1 MIGLIIIT
9 NGNLALEL
17 KSAMEHIIGIQNNV
31 AIFCITPDDDIDIQ
45 KKNIQKTI
53 KEINEGNG
61 IIILTDMFGGT
72 PSNLALNF
80 LKPGSIEII
89 SGVNL
94 PMLVKIGQSRDNSN
108 ILEVIQEGKSAAQ
121 KYISIA
127 SEILSENND
136 NSYYNNHWL
145 IYLI

>member
-17 KSAMEHIIGIQNNV
+17 KSAMEHIIGTQTNV

-45 KKNIQKTI
+45 KNNIQKTI
-53 KEINEGNG
+53 KEVNQGNG
-61 IIILTDMFGGT
+61 VIILTDMFGGT

-80 LKPGSIEII
+80 LDPGIIEII

-94 PMLVKIGQSRDNSN
+94 PMLVKIGQSRSDGK
-108 ILEVIQEGKSAAQ
+108 ILEVIQEGKVAAQ

-127 SEILSENND
+127 SEILSESNN
-136 NSYYNNHWL
+136 SS
-145 IYLI
+145 

>member
-17 KSAMEHIIGIQNNV
+17 KSAMEHIIGTQTNI
-31 AIFCITPDDDIDIQ
+31 AIFCITPNDDINIQ
-45 KKNIQKTI
+45 KNNIQKTI
-53 KEINEGNG
+53 KEVDQGSG
-61 IIILTDMFGGT
+61 VIILTDMFGGT

-80 LKPGSIEII
+80 LEPGIIEVI

-94 PMLVKIGQSRDNSN
+94 PMLVKIGQSRGDGN
-108 ILEVIQEGKSAAQ
+108 ILEVIQEGKISAQ

-127 SEILSENND
+127 SEILSENN
-136 NSYYNNHWL
+136 NSSQ
-145 IYLI
+145 

>member
-17 KSAMEHIIGIQNNV
+17 KSAMEHIIGTQTNI

-45 KKNIQKTI
+45 KNNIQKTI
-53 KEINEGNG
+53 KEVNKGNG
-61 IIILTDMFGGT
+61 VIILTDMFGGT

-80 LKPGSIEII
+80 LEPGIIEII

-94 PMLVKIGQSRDNSN
+94 PMLVKIGQSRSDGN
-108 ILEVIQEGKSAAQ
+108 ILEVIQEGKIAAQ

-127 SEILSENND
+127 SEILSESNN
-136 NSYYNNHWL
+136 SS
-145 IYLI
+145 

>member
-1 MIGLIIIT
+1 MICLIIIT

-17 KSAMEHIIGIQNNV
+17 KSAMEHIIGTQTNV

-45 KKNIQKTI
+45 KNNIQKTI
-53 KEINEGNG
+53 KEVNQGNG
-61 IIILTDMFGGT
+61 VIILTDMFGAT

-80 LKPGSIEII
+80 LEPGIIEII

-94 PMLVKIGQSRDNSN
+94 PMLVKIGQSRSDGN
-108 ILEVIQEGKSAAQ
+108 ILEVIQEGKVAAQ

-127 SEILSENND
+127 SEILSESNN
-136 NSYYNNHWL
+136 SS
-145 IYLI
+145 

>member
-17 KSAMEHIIGIQNNV
+17 KSAMEHIIGTQTNI
-31 AIFCITPDDDIDIQ
+31 AIFCITPNDDIDIQ
-45 KKNIQKTI
+45 KNNIQKTI
-53 KEINEGNG
+53 KEVNQGSG
-61 IIILTDMFGGT
+61 VIILTDMFGGT

-80 LKPGSIEII
+80 LEPGIIEII

-94 PMLVKIGQSRDNSN
+94 PMLVKIGQSRGDGN
-108 ILEVIQEGKSAAQ
+108 ILEVIKEGKIAAQ

-136 NSYYNNHWL
+136 SPQ
-145 IYLI
+145 